1 MAGLAEPAD
10 ASPRRARLRRGGDQP
25 LAAADDAGHAASLH
39 PLRQQ
44 ARLRARSRS
53 LSERS
58 VFAGLLS
65 ERRHAQRAGAGTPET
80 PGGNARCLTPC
91 CLMAA
96 WTPPSQPASYDGERI
111 ARGCATIILVSGHS
125 VTRARR
131 NLIRIKA
138 EVAAF
143 DM

>member
-1 MAGLAEPAD
+1 
-10 ASPRRARLRRGGDQP
+10 
-25 LAAADDAGHAASLH
+25 
-39 PLRQQ
+39 
-44 ARLRARSRS
+44 
-53 LSERS
+53 
-58 VFAGLLS
+58 
-65 ERRHAQRAGAGTPET
+65 
-80 PGGNARCLTPC
+80 
-91 CLMAA
+91 MAA